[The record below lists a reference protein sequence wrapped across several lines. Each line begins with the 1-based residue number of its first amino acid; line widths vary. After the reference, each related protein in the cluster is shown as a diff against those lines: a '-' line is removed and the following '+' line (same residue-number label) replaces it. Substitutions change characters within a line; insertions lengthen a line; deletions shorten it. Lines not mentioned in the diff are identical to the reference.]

1 MTLIR
6 RLDRVLFAL
15 VTRRWPQERIDNY
28 IATLRTS
35 NDEGALPTVVF
46 RNFESIDA
54 KAAALLTH
62 TSMMVAALGVTSAL
76 VAETHEQE
84 AVIIVEIVF
93 YLFISIL
100 CLRCISLFHEPS
112 EFAPEALSQ
121 VARDELILRRG
132 LFTLCNRAT
141 IYVTFL
147 VLFSLPV
154 LFII

>member
-6 RLDRVLFAL
+6 RMDRLLFAW
-15 VTRRWPQERIDNY
+15 VTRRWPRERIDNY
-28 IATLRTS
+28 IATLRTN
-35 NDEGALPTVVF
+35 NDEAALPTVVF

-76 VAETHEQE
+76 VAESYEQE
-84 AVIIVEIVF
+84 AVIVVEILF
-93 YLFISIL
+93 YLVISIL
-100 CLRCISLFHEPS
+100 CLRCISLFHEPP
-112 EFAPEALSQ
+112 EFAPEALSE

-147 VLFSLPV
+147 VLFSLPI

>member
-1 MTLIR
+1 MSLIR
-6 RLDRVLFAL
+6 RMDRVLFAL
-15 VTRRWPQERIDNY
+15 ITRSWPPERIEKY
-28 IATLRTS
+28 IDTLRTS

-62 TSMMVAALGVTSAL
+62 TSMMVAALGITSAV
-76 VAETHEQE
+76 VAESHSQE
-84 AVIIVEIVF
+84 AVIVVEILF
-93 YLFISIL
+93 YLMISIL

-147 VLFSLPV
+147 VLFSLPI
-154 LFII
+154 LFLI

>member
-1 MTLIR
+1 MSLIR
-6 RLDRVLFAL
+6 CMDRVLFAWL
-15 VTRRWPQERIDNY
+15 TRSWPRERIERY
-28 IATLRTS
+28 VETLRAS
-35 NDEGALPTVVF
+35 NDESTLPTVVF

-76 VAETHEQE
+76 VAESHSQE
-84 AVIIVEIVF
+84 AVIVFEILI
-93 YLFISIL
+93 YLIISIL

-112 EFAPEALSQ
+112 EFPPEALSE
-121 VARDELILRRG
+121 VARNELILRRG

-147 VLFSLPV
+147 VLFSLPI